1 MHENNASLHA
11 RNLGLRTS
19 VRSAEVGDFTN
30 PIDSPH
36 VYLPK
41 VSAGSLAC
49 QFRAVNVADLCREH
63 KAHDQLRAQTT
74 PLSPVMHSV
83 IILLANVLAAS
94 ASYNFIHLNQTAE
107 SLNSDALKTQYF
119 EASRVLAHESSSCVD
134 S

>member
-1 MHENNASLHA
+1 MNA
-11 RNLGLRTS
+11 
-19 VRSAEVGDFTN
+19 
-30 PIDSPH
+30 IDSPH

-49 QFRAVNVADLCREH
+49 LFRAVNVADLCREH
-63 KAHDQLRAQTT
+63 KAHEQLRAHTT
-74 PLSPVMHSV
+74 PLSPAMHSV
-83 IILLANVLAAS
+83 IILANVLAAS

-119 EASRVLAHESSSCVD
+119 EASRVLAHESSSCID